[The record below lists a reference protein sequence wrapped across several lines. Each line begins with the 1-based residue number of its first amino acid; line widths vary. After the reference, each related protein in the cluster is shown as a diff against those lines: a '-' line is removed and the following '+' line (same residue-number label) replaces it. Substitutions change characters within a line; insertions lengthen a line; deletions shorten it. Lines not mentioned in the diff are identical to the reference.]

1 MEYTREDAINE
12 TKEYRKKILH
22 SKKFKRRYHRVL
34 KQIQKAAANG
44 KSEYWWVPTFKDTIT
59 QLIYDELSNNDFI
72 VWTNKNGVGYTIQW

>member
-22 SKKFKRRYHRVL
+22 SKKFRRRYYRVL
-34 KQIQKAAANG
+34 KQIQKAAASG
-44 KSEYWWVPTFKDTIT
+44 KNEYWWTPVLNDTIT

-72 VWTNKNGVGYTIQW
+72 VWANKSGVGYTIQW